1 MGFMKYLI
9 EKFDG
14 EAATMYQDESLC
26 EGDII
31 QTYSF
36 SPSEIDATYIV
47 TKVKEIVPCI
57 ACCFSTVAN
66 VTGEARGC
74 ILLGQDGEADC
85 ACPPGCAFKEI
96 DKILE
101 DL

>member
-1 MGFMKYLI
+1 MKYLI

-14 EAATMYQDESLC
+14 AAATMYQDESLDA
-26 EGDII
+26 GDII
-31 QTYSF
+31 QTYSVY
-36 SPSEIDATYIV
+36 PNEIDATYIV
-47 TKVKEIVPCI
+47 AKVEEKVPCA

-96 DKILE
+96 DEILE
-101 DL
+101 EL